1 MAVHICYSAM
11 KNCINNDSYG
21 MICVGCNACGR
32 INPERQREDA
42 LKMWKRKLQEEL
54 GFDNWIE
61 GMEEAQR
68 KTIELN
74 IQYFKNKIAE
84 LES

>member
-1 MAVHICYSAM
+1 MTVHVCYSAL
-11 KNCINNDSYG
+11 KNCINADSYG

-42 LKMWKRKLQEEL
+42 LRMWKRKLQQEEL
-54 GFDNWIE
+54 GIE
-61 GMEEAQR
+61 GMDEAQR
-68 KTIELN
+68 KNIEAN

-84 LES
+84 LER